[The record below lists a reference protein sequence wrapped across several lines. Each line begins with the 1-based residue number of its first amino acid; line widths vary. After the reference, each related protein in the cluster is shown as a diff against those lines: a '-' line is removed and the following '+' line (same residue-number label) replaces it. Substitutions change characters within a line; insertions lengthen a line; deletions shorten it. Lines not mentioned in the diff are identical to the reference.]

1 MSQSAEHVV
10 LLPEGLGM
18 YIDIARERH
27 PGMDE
32 VWLLGKPSD
41 HPHGKEGLWTLLA
54 FGTEAVLESL
64 RADTSLHRC
73 DVQLLVV
80 TDGDR
85 YASAWGEG
93 ESGSLTN
100 LKWRRG
106 GADSAAYAGAAEG
119 AGVAMRVR

>member
-32 VWLLGKPSD
+32 VWLLGKPSN
-41 HPHGKEGLWTLLA
+41 HSGGKEGLWTLLT
-54 FGTEAVLESL
+54 FGNEAVLESL
-64 RADTSLHRC
+64 RADGSLHRC

-93 ESGSLTN
+93 QSGTLTSLQ
-100 LKWRRG
+100 WRRG
-106 GADSAAYAGAAEG
+106 GADSAAYVRHPDG